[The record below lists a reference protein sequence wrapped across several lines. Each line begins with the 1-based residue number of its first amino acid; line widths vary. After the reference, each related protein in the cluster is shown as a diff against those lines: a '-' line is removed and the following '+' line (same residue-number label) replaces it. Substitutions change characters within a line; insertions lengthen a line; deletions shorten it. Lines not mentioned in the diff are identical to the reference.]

1 MRRPRLALPFTV
13 LTAPDRVRL
22 VAGEEFRFTVAGPG
36 VEAWLPG
43 WLAALDGAVT
53 LVDALGRLDGERRE
67 TARRLVERLASE
79 RLVEEGDLPPAP
91 PAGPAPRL
99 LAQDRLDF
107 DELTRFNADCLA
119 ARVPFLWLT
128 TAPLGRGYV
137 SPVCLPDD
145 GPCLV
150 CLLGHFRRLS
160 PLPGL
165 YDELTSH
172 ARAGG
177 GGPAT
182 PFPTPGRA
190 ILEQLA
196 AWKGERFARG
206 GYPLAPAF
214 ALHVLE
220 VATMEVST
228 HRVTVDPECPACR
241 GRR

>member
-1 MRRPRLALPFTV
+1 MKRRLALPFTV

-22 VAGEEFRFTVAGPG
+22 VAGEEFRFTVSGPG
-36 VEAWLPG
+36 IDRWLPG
-43 WLAALDGAVT
+43 WLQTLDETT
-53 LVDALGRLDGERRE
+53 LEGEQRE
-67 TARRLVERLASE
+67 TARRLLERLASE
-79 RLVEEGDLPPAP
+79 RLVDLAP
-91 PAGPAPRL
+91 VANAPGSPGERGEPGA
-99 LAQDRLDF
+99 LATGGIRVLSQDRLDF

-128 TAPLGRGYV
+128 TAPLGRGYI

-145 GPCLV
+145 GPCLI

-160 PLPGL
+160 PLPEL
-165 YDELTSH
+165 YDELAAH

-177 GGPAT
+177 AIPAT
-182 PFPTPGRA
+182 PFPTPGKTM
-190 ILEQLA
+190 LEQLA
-196 AWKGERFARG
+196 AWKAERFPTA
-206 GYPLAPAF
+206 AAF

-220 VATMEVST
+220 VATMEVTS